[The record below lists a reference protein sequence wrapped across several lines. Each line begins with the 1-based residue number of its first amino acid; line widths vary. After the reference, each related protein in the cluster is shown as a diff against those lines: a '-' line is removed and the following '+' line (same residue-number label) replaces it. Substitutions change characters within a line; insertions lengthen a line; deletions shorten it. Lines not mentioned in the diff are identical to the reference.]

1 MGRPRAAAAGQN
13 PKRRI
18 GFDQTSR
25 DLQVLRRYIMM
36 NILLESEYQR
46 AMLETELEWSVR
58 YSTSRARSTHMERG
72 VAP

>member
-1 MGRPRAAAAGQN
+1 
-13 PKRRI
+13 
-18 GFDQTSR
+18 
-25 DLQVLRRYIMM
+25 MM